1 MNAPLPHSMTPQ
13 SIQRCLTR
21 MAHEILE
28 ANDEVEELLLVGIH
42 AGGVPLASRIAD
54 LIEQSEGV
62 RPHVGEMDITL
73 YRDDL
78 YTGLER
84 PVLGETRI
92 PVGLKGRT
100 VVLVD
105 DVLFTGRTVR
115 AALDELMDYGRPDR
129 IQLAV
134 LVERGHRELPI
145 EANFVGRRMDTE
157 KKDRVQVSVGEKASD
172 NDGVRIERQGEVL
185 S

>member
-1 MNAPLPHSMTPQ
+1 
-13 SIQRCLTR
+13 

>member
-92 PVGLKGRT
+92 PVALKGRT

-115 AALDELMDYGRPDR
+115 AALDELMDYGRPER

-145 EANFVGRRMDTE
+145 EANFVGRKMDTE
-157 KKDRVQVSVGEKASD
+157 KKDRVQVSVGGKASD
-172 NDGVRIERQGEVL
+172 SDGVRIERKGEVH

>member
-1 MNAPLPHSMTPQ
+1 MSATHPHSMSPQ
-13 SIQRCLTR
+13 GIQRCLTR

-28 ANDEVEELLLVGIH
+28 ANDEVEELLLVGVH
-42 AGGVPLASRIAD
+42 AGGVPLASRLAA
-54 LIEQSEGV
+54 LIEASEGV

-84 PVLGETRI
+84 PVLGDTRI
-92 PVGLKGRT
+92 PVGLKGRS
-100 VVLVD
+100 VVLID

-115 AALDELMDYGRPDR
+115 AALDELMDYGRPAR

-145 EANFVGRRMDTE
+145 EANFVGRRMETE
-157 KKDRVQVSVGEKASD
+157 KTDRVKVSLSETPSPE
-172 NDGVRIERQGEVL
+172 DGVHIERNGEVV

>member
-28 ANDEVEELLLVGIH
+28 ANEEVEELLLVGIH

-145 EANFVGRRMDTE
+145 EANFVGRKMDTE

>member
-1 MNAPLPHSMTPQ
+1 MNAAHPHSMSAQ
-13 SIQRCLTR
+13 GIQRCLAR

-28 ANDEVEELLLVGIH
+28 ANEDVEELLLVGIH
-42 AGGVPLASRIAD
+42 AGGVPLARRIAK
-54 LIEQSEGV
+54 LIEDAEGA

-92 PVGLKGRT
+92 PVALKGRT
-100 VVLVD
+100 VVLID

-115 AALDELMDYGRPDR
+115 AALDELMDYGRPER

-145 EANFVGRRMDTE
+145 AANFVGRVMETE
-157 KKDRVQVSVGEKASD
+157 RTDRVKVSVSETPSHD
-172 NDGVRIERQGEVL
+172 DGVCVERNGEVIP
-185 S
+185 